1 MKQVPKIKTMGKPK
15 AKKVGLIDLMSKDDQ
30 DELGYMASRDHE
42 WDLWYDN
49 DADKNYEKNLK
60 AYAIERWK
68 RKYR

>member
-1 MKQVPKIKTMGKPK
+1 MKQVPKIKTMGKSK

-42 WDLWYDN
+42 WDLYRDN
-49 DADKNYEKNLK
+49 DADKNYPKNLK

>member
-42 WDLWYDN
+42 WDLWHDN
-49 DADKNYEKNLK
+49 DADKNYPKNLK